1 MKHHANMSNT
11 ASESTSN
18 DAGGGHAT
26 MRGTLPKCM
35 TRCRDFVRQ
44 AQRAATDAMPTEGEK
59 EEPLLTSSSKS
70 SSLMKAKEFGSSLK
84 RELLLN
90 GLEM

>member
-1 MKHHANMSNT
+1 MMR
-11 ASESTSN
+11 E
-18 DAGGGHAT
+18 GHAA
-26 MRGTLPKCM
+26 MRGALSKCM
-35 TRCRDFVRQ
+35 TRYRDFVRQ
-44 AQRAATDAMPTEGEK
+44 AQRAATDAIPTEGEK